1 MASMGLQKPYA
12 KTKVSESCVSM
23 MFIGL
28 QMVVDNEIKNA
39 WNTFPGSE

>member
-1 MASMGLQKPYA
+1 MGLQKPYA

-28 QMVVDNEIKNA
+28 QMVVDNEIKM
-39 WNTFPGSE
+39 PGIHFQDQNKEL